1 MARNIG
7 RPAKPDDKR
16 KKVISISLDLADIAI
31 IDALGA
37 FYEHT
42 RSQTVRKL
50 IRDAKLINSALVSE
64 DDEHMGPSQGYT
76 LPKTKLQ
83 TCNPYLHR
91 GRCQHPV
98 CQAAYAK
105 EGL

>member
-7 RPAKPDDKR
+7 RPAKPDEKR

-64 DDEHMGPSQGYT
+64 DDEHLGKTQTYI
-76 LPKTKLQ
+76 LPKTKKSV
-83 TCNPYLHR
+83 CNPYLDR
-91 GRCQHPV
+91 GRCNHPV
-98 CQAAYAK
+98 CEAAYRQ

>member
-31 IDALGA
+31 IDALGG

-50 IRDAKLINSALVSE
+50 IRDAKIINSALVSE
-64 DDEHMGPSQGYT
+64 EDQHTGMSQEYV
-76 LPKTKLQ
+76 LPKTKKKA
-83 TCNPYLHR
+83 CNPYLDR
-91 GRCQHPV
+91 GRCNHPS
-98 CQAAYAK
+98 CQDAYRK